1 MFGFGKKKVQLKR
14 RPGGLFSSIWN
25 AFWGGSSSQT
35 SNPGFYDA
43 ARTDDINRN
52 GHFHYAEYIDAY
64 NDPESRRQLSARA
77 HYESSNNSTLSG
89 AADTFAEETVGV
101 GPSVQ
106 VLVTVDKEGEVKPG
120 CEWVITKDL
129 AREIETKYSEWAK
142 DAKLAQ
148 KARTA
153 KRCKVIRGES
163 LGYFYPIRLPESA
176 ARFPNP
182 VKLSY
187 RVVEPARLDTI
198 RFDFRGRHDEDG
210 FVDGIKYD
218 AYHEPITYRL
228 QNDLDAAANELATK
242 LGVPDGGF
250 TDIPAKYVVHS
261 FKHEMPEQRRGVSWL
276 ASALDLS
283 FLARQFIKSV
293 TIAARNGARL
303 FGFIQTNLPPDFA
316 ANAEGDEACE
326 LYLPNP
332 GDKFELTDDDIRYL
346 PENSSIQM
354 TTPSQP
360 MSTAPEFLKT
370 LTNHIGRAFGMP
382 TNVISKTSE
391 DSNYSSGRL
400 DYQSWDR
407 TVAIDRDQDIEEFWK
422 LSFKLW
428 FEEAVKI
435 PGYFTSEGA
444 EDMVSQATMSDT
456 YPACPRITFRFTHRG
471 FIDPRKEVAA
481 ATERMRNGTSS
492 LSDEVAVMGKDA
504 ETVISTMAEDLGITE
519 DEQKANIR
527 RYLFAEQEAPE
538 QKVVQAI
545 ENVLE
550 DVIAE
555 SIKR

>member
-1 MFGFGKKKVQLKR
+1 MFGFGKKKLQLKR
-14 RPGGLFSSIWN
+14 RTPGIFGSIWN
-25 AFWGGSSSQT
+25 AFWGNSQST
-35 SNPGFYDA
+35 NPGFYEA

-52 GHFHYAEYIDAY
+52 GHFHFAEYIDAY
-64 NDPESRRQLSARA
+64 NDPEARRQLAARA
-77 HYESSNNSTLSG
+77 HYESANNSTLSG
-89 AADTFAEETVGV
+89 AADTFAAETVGV
-101 GPSVQ
+101 GPSMQIVPEKDENGD
-106 VLVTVDKEGEVKPG
+106 TTGEWSMIS
-120 CEWVITKDL
+120 EEL
-129 AREIETKYSEWAK
+129 RREIEIKYEDWKK
-142 DAKLAQ
+142 DAGLAMKQ
-148 KARTA
+148 RTA

-163 LGYFYPIRLPESA
+163 LGYFYPIQLTESA

-187 RVVEPARLDTI
+187 RVVEPSRLDSI
-198 RFDFRGRHDEDG
+198 RYDFKGRADEDG

-218 AYHEPITYRL
+218 AYHNPVTYRL
-228 QNDLDAAANELATK
+228 QKDLDTAANQLPGAY
-242 LGVPDGGF
+242 DGG
-250 TDIPAKYVVHS
+250 TQDIDAKYVVHS
-261 FKHEMPEQRRGVSWL
+261 FKHEMPEQRRGVSWF

-316 ANAEGDEACE
+316 DNVEGEEACD
-326 LYLPNP
+326 LYLPTP

-360 MSTAPEFLKT
+360 MATAPEFLKT

-400 DYQSWDR
+400 DYQQWDR
-407 TVAIDRDQDIEEFWK
+407 DVAIERDQDVEEFWK

-428 FEEAVKI
+428 FQEAVRI
-435 PGYFTSEGA
+435 EGYFVGEGA
-444 EDMVSQATMSDT
+444 DEMVAKATVTDS
-456 YPACPRITFRFTHRG
+456 YPVCPRVTFRFTHRG

-492 LSDEVAVMGKDA
+492 LSDEIAVLGKDA
-504 ETVISTMAEDLGITE
+504 ETVISRMAEDLGIE
-519 DEQKANIR
+519 VSEQQANIR
-527 RYLFAEQEAPE
+527 RFLYSESSEQ
-538 QKVVQAI
+538 QVSQNISNAI
-545 ENVLE
+545 QETLE
-550 DVIAE
+550 DLVSE
-555 SIKR
+555 EMSRK

>member
-1 MFGFGKKKVQLKR
+1 MFGFGKKKLNLKR
-14 RPGGLFSSIWN
+14 RTPGIFGSIWN
-25 AFWGGSSSQT
+25 AFWGNSQS
-35 SNPGFYDA
+35 SNPGFYEA

-52 GHFHYAEYIDAY
+52 GHFHFAEYIDAY
-64 NDPESRRQLSARA
+64 NDPEARRQLAARA
-77 HYESSNNSTLSG
+77 HYESANNSTLSG

-106 VLVTVDKEGEVKPG
+106 VIVKEDDP
-120 CEWVITKDL
+120 EWEISKEL
-129 AREIETKYSEWAK
+129 AREIETKYSDWAK

-163 LGYFYPIRLPESA
+163 LGYFYPILLPASA

-182 VKLSY
+182 VKLNF

-198 RFDFRGRHDEDG
+198 RYDYRGRHDEDG

-218 AYHEPITYRL
+218 AYHEPIAYRL
-228 QNDLDAAANELATK
+228 QNDLDAAANEMATK
-242 LGVPDGGF
+242 MGIPDGGY
-250 TDIPAKYVVHS
+250 TDIDARYVVHS
-261 FKHEMPEQRRGVSWL
+261 FKHEMPEQRRGVSWF

-316 ANAEGDEACE
+316 DNVEGEEACD
-326 LYLPNP
+326 LYLPTP

-346 PENSSIQM
+346 PENSSIEM

-360 MSTAPEFLKT
+360 MSTAPEFLKA

-400 DYQSWDR
+400 DYQQWDR
-407 TVAIDRDQDIEEFWK
+407 SVAIDRDQDIEELWR

-428 FEEAVKI
+428 FEEAIKI
-435 PGYFTSEGA
+435 PGYFATEGA
-444 EDMVSQATMSDT
+444 EEMVAQATMSDT
-456 YPACPRITFRFTHRG
+456 YPVCPRITFRFTHRG

-481 ATERMRNGTSS
+481 STERMRNGTSS

-504 ETVISTMAEDLGITE
+504 ETVISTMADDLGISE
-519 DEQKANIR
+519 AVQRANIR
-527 RYLFAEQEAPE
+527 RYLFSDPTEQQVSDNVSNVIQETLEELVSE
-538 QKVVQAI
+538 QMSRK
-545 ENVLE
+545 
-550 DVIAE
+550 
-555 SIKR
+555 